1 MHTCDWDSEVLRDIS
16 RWFVLL
22 ANTHC
27 PDAAVSWVDGVQ
39 TNAAISVDKNALK
52 TAVQKSTTANNARQH
67 RHTVQPYVLLQILDI
82 MLIFCRVIL
91 LQDLTVRKRH

>member
-22 ANTHC
+22 ANTNC

-39 TNAAISVDKNALK
+39 ANAAISVNKNALK
-52 TAVQKSTTANNARQH
+52 TAVQKTTNGNKTAP
-67 RHTVQPYVLLQILDI
+67 PY
-82 MLIFCRVIL
+82 CAA
-91 LQDLTVRKRH
+91 VRAFTKN

>member
-1 MHTCDWDSEVLRDIS
+1 MPTCDWDSEVLRDIS

-39 TNAAISVDKNALK
+39 ANAAISVHKNALK
-52 TAVQKSTTANNARQH
+52 TVQKKHNRKQGKTAP
-67 RHTVQPYVLLQILDI
+67 PYRAAVCA
-82 MLIFCRVIL
+82 F
-91 LQDLTVRKRH
+91 TKN